1 MLMIDISS
9 NFSSKQKT
17 MSLCFCGNK
26 ENMKHI
32 YECKYW
38 NTEEPLEIYEK
49 LYTGTMNRQI
59 YVSQRFGIHFDNR
72 EQYMNS
78 IASDQNHGIPDK
90 AISSRD
96 PPPSLLM
103 DYSNG

>member
-1 MLMIDISS
+1 MIDISS

-26 ENMKHI
+26 EDMKHI

-49 LYTGTMNRQI
+49 VYTGTMNQQI
-59 YVSQRFGIHFDNR
+59 EVLRRFEINFEKC
-72 EQYMNS
+72 EQFINS
-78 IASDQNHGIPDK
+78 IESDQKEGIPDH
-90 AISSRD
+90 AISARD
-96 PPPSLLM
+96 PLSSVLL
-103 DYSNG
+103 DNK